1 VLEIEPEFVE
11 AGVGVA
17 RTYALEGADRAA
29 RVEMLR
35 AAGRGYTVSLMM
47 RKKELGKYFKE
58 HELRLLEADRPTLTT
73 SRDPFANP
81 LHKKELVPPGPGESG
96 PKKLLPLEVQDQIV
110 ASAQAAFERGM
121 SAVSRGEIDLA
132 VTEYNKVIELYKTK
146 EYFTDEKLTAA
157 LEEIYQRAKKR
168 MYPGIQVALRRRT
181 LARAGELVRELT
193 AAVSRRD
200 MNEARRLNA
209 EFVKLADA
217 ADTGND
223 SELKNVKPRL
233 TVSGTITG
241 RLTQGRPVAFLEVT
255 TQDGVRKLAV
265 SASDSV
271 EILGEFTVTA
281 IGEDEVTACYRSIEV
296 RVQVGRARQE
306 TGTVRP

>member
-1 VLEIEPEFVE
+1 
-11 AGVGVA
+11 
-17 RTYALEGADRAA
+17 
-29 RVEMLR
+29 
-35 AAGRGYTVSLMM
+35 
-47 RKKELGKYFKE
+47 
-58 HELRLLEADRPTLTT
+58 
-73 SRDPFANP
+73 
-81 LHKKELVPPGPGESG
+81 
-96 PKKLLPLEVQDQIV
+96 
-110 ASAQAAFERGM
+110 
-121 SAVSRGEIDLA
+121 
-132 VTEYNKVIELYKTK
+132 
-146 EYFTDEKLTAA
+146 
-157 LEEIYQRAKKR
+157 
-168 MYPGIQVALRRRT
+168 
-181 LARAGELVRELT
+181 
-193 AAVSRRD
+193 VSRRD

-223 SELKNVKPRL
+223 SELKNGLAQIDAERAKQYGIVEVFEDFEKNVKPRL